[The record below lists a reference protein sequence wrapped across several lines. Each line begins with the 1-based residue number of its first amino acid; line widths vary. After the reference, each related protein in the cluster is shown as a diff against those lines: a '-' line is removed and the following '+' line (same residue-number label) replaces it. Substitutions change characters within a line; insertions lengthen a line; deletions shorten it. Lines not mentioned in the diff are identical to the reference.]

1 MGVLPRT
8 PDGLR
13 LSIVDSFHA
22 GENTLGTMD
31 QLGKDHGHA
40 SPAHQRGPATP
51 GPTTSGPTATGP
63 TATEEADDHRPWA
76 RGARTMAILDRLRD
90 FTTAMERYVEVR
102 GGAHGMH
109 RTDLH
114 ALGHIMNAARR
125 DEDLTPG
132 RLAAALSLSSPATSA
147 LLARLEEAGQVR
159 RTHNTS
165 DRRRVSVEMTDEARA
180 VGRAVFA
187 PLGGSIAQVV
197 ESLDADEQDTVLRFL
212 DGVVEATSRTTDLA
226 DAPADST
233 PPGAR
238 TGQPRG

>member
-1 MGVLPRT
+1 
-8 PDGLR
+8 
-13 LSIVDSFHA
+13 
-22 GENTLGTMD
+22 MD
-31 QLGKDHGHA
+31 QLGDDHA
-40 SPAHQRGPATP
+40 PPEPTRQRGPAT
-51 GPTTSGPTATGP
+51 SGPALSVPATSGP
-63 TATEEADDHRPWA
+63 TATEEADGRRPWA
-76 RGARTMAILDRLRD
+76 NSERTMAIIDRLRD
-90 FTTAMERYVEVR
+90 FTTAMEHYVEVR
-102 GGAHGMH
+102 GAAHGMH

-147 LLARLEEAGQVR
+147 LLARLEEAGHVR

-187 PLGGSIAQVV
+187 PLGSSIAQVV

-212 DGVVEATSRTTDLA
+212 DGIVEATSRTTDLP
-226 DAPADST
+226 APARA
-233 PPGAR
+233 PAGAGR
-238 TGQPRG
+238 AASKEG

>member
-1 MGVLPRT
+1 
-8 PDGLR
+8 
-13 LSIVDSFHA
+13 
-22 GENTLGTMD
+22 MD
-31 QLGKDHGHA
+31 QLGDDHA
-40 SPAHQRGPATP
+40 PPEPTRQRGPATS
-51 GPTTSGPTATGP
+51 GPALSGPATSGPTAT
-63 TATEEADDHRPWA
+63 EETDGRRPWA
-76 RGARTMAILDRLRD
+76 NSERTMAIIDRLRD
-90 FTTAMERYVEVR
+90 FTTAMEHYVEVR
-102 GGAHGMH
+102 GAAHGMH

-147 LLARLEEAGQVR
+147 LLARLEEAGHVR

-187 PLGGSIAQVV
+187 PLGSSIAQVV

-212 DGVVEATSRTTDLA
+212 DGIVEATSRTTDVP
-226 DAPADST
+226 APA
-233 PPGAR
+233 PAPAGAGR
-238 TGQPRG
+238 AASKER